1 MTVGL
6 AIGTV
11 VIGTGNVTLT
21 GEQINI
27 SQGTA
32 IADANTIASITGK
45 A

>member
-1 MTVGL
+1 MTIDL
-6 AIGTV
+6 AVGTV

-32 IADANTIASITGK
+32 IR
-45 A
+45 